1 MILFNRMKNMYT
13 RTGEAL

>member
-13 RTGEAL
+13 GTGEAL